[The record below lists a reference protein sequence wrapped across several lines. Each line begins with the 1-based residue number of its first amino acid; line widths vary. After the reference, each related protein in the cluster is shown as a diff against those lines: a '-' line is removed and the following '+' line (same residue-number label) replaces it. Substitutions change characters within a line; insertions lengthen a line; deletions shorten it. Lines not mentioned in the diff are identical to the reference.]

1 MNVCVCERERES
13 PFLGHIYLA
22 REDEKEERILFE
34 ILIKLMSCR
43 GLIELIM
50 NYD

>member
-1 MNVCVCERERES
+1 M
-13 PFLGHIYLA
+13 
-22 REDEKEERILFE
+22 EERILFE